1 MTTAN
6 AALLAGAL
14 SANNPHVESI
24 SYTVSGGTA
33 KTINACVNRVSGSN
47 SRGAIGNRTIY
58 SAEIIISFDS
68 VSGIPVV
75 TPKKDIVV
83 MAAPELNSTSHTFLV
98 VGIVGKSAMGWH
110 LGLQQ

>member
-1 MTTAN
+1 MLTAKQ
-6 AALLAGAL
+6 ALIDGAL

-33 KTINACVNRVSGSN
+33 ATINAVVNRSAGMIKRQN
-47 SRGAIGNRTIY
+47 IDARPRY
-58 SAEIIISFDS
+58 DAEIIISHDS
-68 VSGIPVV
+68 TSGIAAV

-83 MAAPELNSTSHTFLV
+83 MAAPELNDTAHTFTV
-98 VGIVGKSAMGWH
+98 VSIIGKTAMGWH